1 MPAQWPSAP
10 LVGSLE
16 EDIWRVTDPGTN
28 KWKWVHSDGETV
40 LSLEPGETLFYEADN
55 RYTLND
61 DKSTKLIDNT
71 GKLIAEIDS
80 NYRKVT
86 GEEPGARLKTES
98 YGIKDIADM
107 LGITTS
113 SVYDLLQQTG
123 LDTVTVHYRL
133 RVPRKA
139 FDQWYRHQDHYRN
152 AKDRERDR
160 PLEEKSM
167 TVPEMGR
174 LLGLDRREAWKLHYR
189 IKDQLMTIRVANR
202 PRVTRESFE
211 QWYGNQTQYTKVSV
225 PPTASL
231 PPGQEALTE
240 KAEEQRKEYYS
251 LHEAA
256 SLLDMSE
263 RDLYRML
270 TYQEIQGKK
279 IGKSWFIRY
288 DDLRSLR

>member
-1 MPAQWPSAP
+1 MAGTKEATTMSVREMREHLGIKKTESYWLINKRYFDTVTIAGRTRVVKVSF
-10 LVGSLE
+10 E
-16 EDIWRVTDPGTN
+16 EWYAGQT
-28 KWKWVHSDGETV
+28 H
-40 LSLEPGETLFYEADN
+40 
-55 RYTLND
+55 
-61 DKSTKLIDNT
+61 
-71 GKLIAEIDS
+71 
-80 NYRKVT
+80 YRKVT

-123 LDTVTVHYRL
+123 LETVTVHYRL

-211 QWYGNQTQYTKVSV
+211 Q
-225 PPTASL
+225 
-231 PPGQEALTE
+231 
-240 KAEEQRKEYYS
+240 
-251 LHEAA
+251 
-256 SLLDMSE
+256 
-263 RDLYRML
+263 
-270 TYQEIQGKK
+270 
-279 IGKSWFIRY
+279 
-288 DDLRSLR
+288 

>member
-1 MPAQWPSAP
+1 MAGTKEATTMSVQEMREHLGIKKTESYWLINKRYFDTVTIAGRTRVVKVSF
-10 LVGSLE
+10 E
-16 EDIWRVTDPGTN
+16 EWYAGQT
-28 KWKWVHSDGETV
+28 H
-40 LSLEPGETLFYEADN
+40 
-55 RYTLND
+55 
-61 DKSTKLIDNT
+61 
-71 GKLIAEIDS
+71 
-80 NYRKVT
+80 YRKVT

-123 LDTVTVHYRL
+123 LETVTVHYRL

>member
-1 MPAQWPSAP
+1 MAGTKEATTMSVREMREYLGIKKTESYWLINKRYFDTVTIAGRTRVVKASF
-10 LVGSLE
+10 E
-16 EDIWRVTDPGTN
+16 EWYAGQT
-28 KWKWVHSDGETV
+28 H
-40 LSLEPGETLFYEADN
+40 
-55 RYTLND
+55 
-61 DKSTKLIDNT
+61 
-71 GKLIAEIDS
+71 
-80 NYRKVT
+80 YRKVT

-123 LDTVTVHYRL
+123 LETVTVHYRL

-189 IKDQLMTIRVANR
+189 IKNQLMTIRVANR